1 MWTNLEEAY
10 ESHLS
15 SSNEF
20 HGLWDICEPHRFLES
35 MGTIYTERDSER
47 KAEGIRVLSREEAAP
62 SCFSS
67 LEGQGALG
75 VQLLLF
81 QGFIYLFVLPTYG
94 G

>member
-47 KAEGIRVLSREEAAP
+47 KAEGIRVLS
-62 SCFSS
+62 
-67 LEGQGALG
+67 
-75 VQLLLF
+75 
-81 QGFIYLFVLPTYG
+81 
-94 G
+94 

>member
-1 MWTNLEEAY
+1 MRATSAAAINSMASGTSVSRTGSWGAG
-10 ESHLS
+10 ESS
-15 SSNEF
+15 AQ
-20 HGLWDICEPHRFLES
+20 
-35 MGTIYTERDSER
+35 RDSER
-47 KAEGIRVLSREEAAP
+47 EAEGTRVQSGEEAAP